1 MASKLPTGKLGRAWV
16 GGRTAAKVGGHMLT
30 FYAKRPFLGPD
41 ERRKSREKAST
52 QGAQALFQGLSLL
65 KGTALKMAQQLS
77 LEIDLLPE
85 GVCRELSKAYH
96 QAPPINRALVRQ
108 TVQAGLHQT
117 PEQVFK
123 YFDLEAFAAASLGQV
138 HHAVDDK
145 GQHLAVKIQ
154 YPGIAKTIDNDVR
167 LLRQLLRPVI
177 QSDQLLP
184 TLDEIT
190 ARLREE
196 ADYLQEADNL
206 SYFAR
211 HLAMEGIRIPEV
223 QPAFTCPTVLTTTL
237 MPGRPLDLWLEENP
251 SQEAKDQVAD
261 KLNAIVLKGLYELQV
276 IHADPNPGN
285 FIIGD
290 DLTVGLVD
298 FGCIKRLDPGF
309 VEQYRQLVIA
319 SAHQQDDRHFQLLV
333 DLGLVA
339 QELEPKV
346 LQEIKR
352 ISEAAARWFGRL
364 FADECFDFG
373 AHPGMMAEG
382 KAVMGRLHQLRKYLR
397 MNPEFIF
404 LDRTRYGL
412 LRIFEQM
419 GARVKFR
426 NPYEW

>member
-1 MASKLPTGKLGRAWV
+1 MNHKLPTGKLGRAWT
-16 GGRTAAKVGGHMLT
+16 GGCTAAKVSGHMLT
-30 FYAKRPFLGPD
+30 FYAKRPFLCPD
-41 ERRKSREKAST
+41 ERRRSREKASI
-52 QGAQALFQGLSLL
+52 QGARALFQGLSLL

-77 LEIDLLPE
+77 LEMDMLPE
-85 GVCRELSKAYH
+85 AACHELSRAYH

-108 TVQAGLHQT
+108 AVQAGLHKA
-117 PEQVFK
+117 PEQAFK
-123 YFDLEAFAAASLGQV
+123 HFDLEAFAAASLGQV
-138 HHAVDDK
+138 HHAVDAGD
-145 GQHLAVKIQ
+145 QHLAVKIQ
-154 YPGIAKTIDNDVR
+154 YPGIANTIDNDVS
-167 LLRQLLRPVI
+167 LLRQLLRPMI

-184 TLDEIT
+184 TLDEIA

-196 ADYLQEADNL
+196 VDYLQEADNL
-206 SYFAR
+206 RYFAR
-211 HLAMEGIRIPEV
+211 HLTMAGVRIPEV
-223 QPAFTCPTVLTTTL
+223 QPALTCPTVLTTTL
-237 MPGRPLDLWLEENP
+237 MPGRPLDLWLKENP
-251 SQEAKDQVAD
+251 GQQAKDQVAD
-261 KLNAIVLKGLYELQV
+261 KLNAIVLKGMYELGV

-309 VEQYRQLVIA
+309 VEQYRQLAVA
-319 SAHQQDDRHFQLLV
+319 AAHYQDDRHFQLLI
-333 DLGLVA
+333 DMGLVA
-339 QELEPKV
+339 PELAPET
-346 LQEIKR
+346 LQEIKPV
-352 ISEAAARWFGRL
+352 SGAMAHWFGRL
-364 FADECFDFG
+364 FADERFDFG

-382 KAVMGRLHQLRKYLR
+382 KAMMRRLHQLRKHLR

>member
-1 MASKLPTGKLGRAWV
+1 MNYKLPTGKLGRAWA
-16 GGRTAAKVGGHMLT
+16 GGRIAAKMSGHMLT
-30 FYAKRPFLGPD
+30 FYAKRPFLCPD
-41 ERRKSREKAST
+41 DRHRSREKASI

-85 GVCRELSKAYH
+85 AACRELSKAYH
-96 QAPPINRALVRQ
+96 QVPPINRALVRQ
-108 TVQAGLHQT
+108 AVQAGLHQN

-154 YPGIAKTIDNDVR
+154 YPGIAKTIDNDVS
-167 LLRQLLRPVI
+167 LLRQLLRPII

-196 ADYLQEADNL
+196 VDYLQEADNL
-206 SYFAR
+206 RYFAR
-211 HLAMEGIRIPEV
+211 HLTMEGVRIPQV
-223 QPAFTCPTVLTTTL
+223 QPALTCPTVLTTTL
-237 MPGRPLDLWLEENP
+237 MPGKPLDLWLEENP
-251 SQEAKDQVAD
+251 DQEAKDQVAD
-261 KLNAIVLKGLYELQV
+261 KLNAIALKGLYELQV

-309 VEQYRQLVIA
+309 VEQYRQLAVA
-319 SAHQQDDRHFQLLV
+319 AAHHQDDRHFQLLI
-333 DLGLVA
+333 DMGLVA
-339 QELEPKV
+339 PELAPET
-346 LQEIKR
+346 LQEIKP
-352 ISEAAARWFGRL
+352 ISVAMAHWFGRL
-364 FADECFDFG
+364 FANERFDFG

-382 KAVMGRLHQLRKYLR
+382 KAVMGRLHQLRKHLR

-419 GARVKFR
+419 EAKVQFR